1 MGNKLIMESWRKFV
15 NEEVE
20 ANEYLTEQELEEIF
34 GKAAWE
40 KMVDRFAV
48 EDDGAADLAR
58 RLGLKDVDTRDAS
71 GQRLDVAQI
80 EDKVKQALAAA
91 QQSKDPEVIDAAQKL
106 AVTADQAAPELDL
119 DADADSSGES
129 AQMPS
134 AAELGLSKALLQ
146 RIGRDPTGGASGLS
160 SSVLGSFRIKLA
172 NYLKSAGLPGTVNQ
186 RSPIVQAVMNVITQA
201 AQVAMGKVTPARGMG
216 DAPDPAPKITRRT
229 NPTGQRMGGT
239 PGTSSLMQNVAENI
253 EKVFAPIIV
262 EEVKREKARRI
273 LLEIAEKVAK

>member
-1 MGNKLIMESWRKFV
+1 MNNKLIMESWRKFV

-20 ANEYLTEQELEEIF
+20 ASEYLTEQELEEIF

-40 KMVDRFAV
+40 KMVDQFAV

-91 QQSKDPEVIDAAQKL
+91 KQSKDPEVIDAAQKL

-119 DADADSSGES
+119 DADADSSGKS
-129 AQMPS
+129 FQMPS
-134 AAELGLSKALLQ
+134 TTELGLSRALLQ

-201 AQVAMGKVTPARGMG
+201 AQVAMGKSAPDRGMG

-273 LLEIAEKVAK
+273 LLEIAEKVTK

>member
-1 MGNKLIMESWRKFV
+1 M
-15 NEEVE
+15 
-20 ANEYLTEQELEEIF
+20 
-34 GKAAWE
+34 
-40 KMVDRFAV
+40 
-48 EDDGAADLAR
+48 
-58 RLGLKDVDTRDAS
+58 
-71 GQRLDVAQI
+71 
-80 EDKVKQALAAA
+80 
-91 QQSKDPEVIDAAQKL
+91 
-106 AVTADQAAPELDL
+106 
-119 DADADSSGES
+119 
-129 AQMPS
+129 
-134 AAELGLSKALLQ
+134 
-146 RIGRDPTGGASGLS
+146 
-160 SSVLGSFRIKLA
+160 A

-201 AQVAMGKVTPARGMG
+201 AQVAMGKSAPDRGMG

>member
-129 AQMPS
+129 AQMPP

-146 RIGRDPTGGASGLS
+146 RIGRDPTGGTSGLS

-229 NPTGQRMGGT
+229 NPTGQRIGGT